1 MCILLTDLQDDVS
14 LLKKHN
20 WITLSAI
27 SRIFTVKVQKVLILS
42 LSLSIYTDPLW
53 AFHSLVQHSVL
64 HLGVS
69 IFH

>member
-42 LSLSIYTDPLW
+42 LSLSICTDPL
-53 AFHSLVQHSVL
+53 
-64 HLGVS
+64 
-69 IFH
+69 